1 MTVNLVPLLQKAQ
14 NGDEEVLL
22 ELFLSFEPSII
33 NHSRRYS
40 KQVNKDYYQELA
52 TQFIVAVQSFD
63 LDKYLNE

>member
-14 NGDEEVLL
+14 NGDEKALL

-40 KQVNKDYYQELA
+40 KQVNKDCYQELA
-52 TQFIVAVQSFD
+52 AQFIVAVQSFD
-63 LDKYLNE
+63 IDKYLKE